1 MPETPVSPA
10 APAVSA
16 ASAVSAATAASAVSA
31 VSAVSATVD
40 RSGLRDR
47 VYAVLL
53 DLILDGVVTPGERL
67 TIDALAKRL
76 RLSPTP
82 VREALVQ
89 LERTGL
95 VTREALKGYRVAPPL
110 DRGQMEE
117 LFDARLVLETSAA
130 ERAAV
135 TASSLLT
142 PLSLAEDRHAILGD
156 RLLRA
161 AEAGDVPVSVFREY
175 FDADWAFHRVIFE
188 NCGNRFLLELSESL
202 SAHVHR
208 MRQTV
213 LRHHIDVAEALV
225 EHGRIVTAFRSGVP
239 GAATEAMREHVL
251 NVRARAVADAD
262 GGDAGADAAGDSLPG
277 AAGNAV
283 DDA

>member
-1 MPETPVSPA
+1 MNAISDSPPGEGS
-10 APAVSA
+10 APGGAI
-16 ASAVSAATAASAVSA
+16 
-31 VSAVSATVD
+31 D

-47 VYAVLL
+47 VYSVLL
-53 DLILDGVVTPGERL
+53 ELILDGVVSPGERL

-110 DRGQMEE
+110 DRQQIEE

-130 ERAAV
+130 ERASAH
-135 TASSLLT
+135 TLELMD
-142 PLSLAEDRHAILGD
+142 PLVRAEDQHAILGD
-156 RLLRA
+156 RVIRA
-161 AEAGDVPVSVFREY
+161 AAVGDVPVAVFREY

-188 NCGNRFLLELSESL
+188 NCGNRFLLDLSESL

-208 MRQTV
+208 MRQAV
-213 LRHHIDVAEALV
+213 LRNHNDVAEALV
-225 EHGRIVTAFRSGVP
+225 EHGRIVSAFRSGVP
-239 GAATEAMREHVL
+239 GAATEAMRAHVL
-251 NVRARAVADAD
+251 NVRSR
-262 GGDAGADAAGDSLPG
+262 
-277 AAGNAV
+277 AV
-283 DDA
+283 DDASGDSGHDSGGEPVVAGSSL